1 MSELGI
7 SQPRRRHKEEACGE
21 TELEG
26 RGFTVL
32 IQPANTQDNWDMKI
46 NTDSLVLHYL
56 TLKGTTI

>member
-32 IQPANTQDNWDMKI
+32 IQPENTQDNWDMKI
-46 NTDSLVLHYL
+46 NTDSLVYI
-56 TLKGTTI
+56 T